1 VTAGAATAGAT
12 RGGRE
17 IRRAEAADAEPLAAL
32 LAEMAD
38 ELGAPFGGRC
48 DAAAVRHYG
57 FGAAPLFHAVLAERA
72 GQALGMALYFTE
84 FSTFRALP
92 GVYVQDLYI
101 RPPARATGLG
111 RALLAAVV
119 REAAGAWGAAYLR
132 LSAHETNPGALAF
145 YTKLGFRTDPGERPF
160 WIEGPA
166 FRKLGD
172 LA

>member
-1 VTAGAATAGAT
+1 MTAGAATAGAT

-17 IRRAEAADAEPLAAL
+17 IRRA
-32 LAEMAD
+32 
-38 ELGAPFGGRC
+38 
-48 DAAAVRHYG
+48 
-57 FGAAPLFHAVLAERA
+57 
-72 GQALGMALYFTE
+72 
-84 FSTFRALP
+84 
-92 GVYVQDLYI
+92 
-101 RPPARATGLG
+101 
-111 RALLAAVV
+111 
-119 REAAGAWGAAYLR
+119 EAAGAWGAAYLR